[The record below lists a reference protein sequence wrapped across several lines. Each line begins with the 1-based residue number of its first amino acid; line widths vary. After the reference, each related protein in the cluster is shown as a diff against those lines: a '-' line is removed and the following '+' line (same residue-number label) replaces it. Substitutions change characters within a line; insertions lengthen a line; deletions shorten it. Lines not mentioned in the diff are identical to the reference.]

1 MKNQDQQSHARTLS
15 LFPYLPC
22 ADAILLPSA
31 VLDPPPVTAV
41 FVPLPSLDPPAR
53 LCPPVMFC
61 KKEKK
66 TEKKIYICKIE
77 KKKEEE
83 ERRRRRRRR
92 RRKTTHQH
100 DYVHHHFPLISLI
113 LLLVVAW
120 LNLLYHSLM
129 VLEVEQH
136 AYLVDQE
143 VKHRDVHLHFYLK
156 KKKEKKK
163 KKKGQN
169 ISQIKSAY

>member
-66 TEKKIYICKIE
+66 TEKKQKKRE
-77 KKKEEE
+77 KNRKKCW
-83 ERRRRRRRR
+83 
-92 RRKTTHQH
+92 QG
-100 DYVHHHFPLISLI
+100 Y
-113 LLLVVAW
+113 ACC
-120 LNLLYHSLM
+120 
-129 VLEVEQH
+129 
-136 AYLVDQE
+136 
-143 VKHRDVHLHFYLK
+143 
-156 KKKEKKK
+156 
-163 KKKGQN
+163 G
-169 ISQIKSAY
+169 